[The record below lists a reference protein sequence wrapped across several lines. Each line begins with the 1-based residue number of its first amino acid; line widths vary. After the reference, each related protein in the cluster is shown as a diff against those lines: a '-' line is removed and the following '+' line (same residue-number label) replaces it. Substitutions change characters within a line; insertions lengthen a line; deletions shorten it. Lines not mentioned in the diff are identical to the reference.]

1 MFEQASSRGHA
12 QESANGILTFPFT
25 IRNQFTTSLSSLQA
39 AYEMRK
45 ELLEYQ
51 RDFYIKAKNDSQKS
65 KTKAYI
71 FGDEK
76 DATRVNELAKILNQH
91 KIEMLKLK
99 EDITINK
106 KN

>member
-1 MFEQASSRGHA
+1 LFEQASQFRGHA
-12 QESANGILTFPFT
+12 QESANGILTFRLLLET
-25 IRNQFTTSLSSLQA
+25 NLLQVYHLQA

-51 RDFYIKAKNDSQKS
+51 RDFYVNAKNESKKS

-76 DATRVNELAKILNQH
+76 MQQG
-91 KIEMLKLK
+91 
-99 EDITINK
+99 
-106 KN
+106 

>member
-1 MFEQASSRGHA
+1 
-12 QESANGILTFPFT
+12 
-25 IRNQFTTSLSSLQA
+25 
-39 AYEMRK
+39 MRK

-51 RDFYIKAKNDSQKS
+51 RDFISMLKMKVKKN

-91 KIEMLKLK
+91 KIEML
-99 EDITINK
+99 ERRCHNQQK
-106 KN
+106 KFPKI

>member
-1 MFEQASSRGHA
+1 
-12 QESANGILTFPFT
+12 
-25 IRNQFTTSLSSLQA
+25 
-39 AYEMRK
+39 MRK

-106 KN
+106 KKFDKNLSYIIPVEQKNTKLINLIIY